1 MHLVIAVVVLV
12 ALAYLLSKTLQA
24 RGAFSSKAN
33 EAVSGHSGNDIPG
46 LGVAFISGGKLF
58 YKAERGEVGQIHSPY
73 VQEVTDR
80 AERQKE
86 RHAWKQNTSFEIS
99 AFGGRKQFESDGVL
113 IKATSAQFGEGNT
126 LIYCLKDEGFGG
138 LFAYDLDTKAEQ
150 RLLHRQHL
158 SLSDLQ
164 LDSARGK
171 ILCSSVSKSGIANIA
186 MLDSDG
192 SNFRELTGGDTFDSA
207 PAWIPGEDNEIL
219 YQSAGLARGPE
230 GYVIAQGNATI
241 QLLNMKSGSVT
252 PIMEDTRYDFLQP
265 RVCPR
270 GNLHFIRRPFEA
282 PKYGPDKLLIDTLL
296 FPFRL
301 LRAVFHYLN
310 FFSLMYSRK
319 PLTGAS
325 GPAVQADLKDIV
337 LKGKRIDA
345 EKALRSGAK
354 INGVPSLVP
363 ASWQLVRRTS
373 QGAESVLASHVASY
387 DITADGKIIYS
398 NGSGVFMLDGNGQS
412 ILVLKSDLVD
422 DVIAHRPA
430 FQKREEVQLQ
440 A

>member
-1 MHLVIAVVVLV
+1 
-12 ALAYLLSKTLQA
+12 
-24 RGAFSSKAN
+24 
-33 EAVSGHSGNDIPG
+33 
-46 LGVAFISGGKLF
+46 
-58 YKAERGEVGQIHSPY
+58 
-73 VQEVTDR
+73 
-80 AERQKE
+80 
-86 RHAWKQNTSFEIS
+86 
-99 AFGGRKQFESDGVL
+99 
-113 IKATSAQFGEGNT
+113 
-126 LIYCLKDEGFGG
+126 
-138 LFAYDLDTKAEQ
+138 
-150 RLLHRQHL
+150 
-158 SLSDLQ
+158 
-164 LDSARGK
+164 
-171 ILCSSVSKSGIANIA
+171 
-186 MLDSDG
+186 
-192 SNFRELTGGDTFDSA
+192 
-207 PAWIPGEDNEIL
+207 
-219 YQSAGLARGPE
+219 
-230 GYVIAQGNATI
+230 
-241 QLLNMKSGSVT
+241 MKSGSVT

-363 ASWQLVRRTS
+363 ASWQLVRRTP